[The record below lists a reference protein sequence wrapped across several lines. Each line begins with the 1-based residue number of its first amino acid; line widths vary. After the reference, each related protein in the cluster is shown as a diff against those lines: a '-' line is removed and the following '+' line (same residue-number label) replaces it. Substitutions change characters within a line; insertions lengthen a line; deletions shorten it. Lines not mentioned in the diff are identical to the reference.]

1 MTHTK
6 IDDDKKYIADVLL
19 YGTKNAK
26 ANLIATLIYCEKIF
40 LLEKL
45 QEEWGEDYY
54 HSIVELV

>member
-19 YGTKNAK
+19 YVTKNAK
-26 ANLIATLIYCEKIF
+26 ANLIETLIYFEKIF

-45 QEEWGEDYY
+45 QEEWWEDYY